1 MSDDSTINQS
11 LPDLDISQ
19 RVYLLSILLEKEQRK
34 SRTNDVYEQSTIVF
48 RNPGLGSFAKVL
60 NHIVIL
66 LSRGTV
72 AEANLTVAASA
83 GPLRADGGH
92 VMITY
97 HRCVRPFKITG
108 IPSFCDMSQS
118 RLASFVER
126 HYYLFLNASQRISF

>member
-19 RVYLLSILLEKEQRK
+19 RVYLLSILLQKEQRK
-34 SRTNDVYEQSTIVF
+34 LVRTKDVHEETAIVV
-48 RNPGLGSFAKVL
+48 RNTGLGSFAKVL

-72 AEANLTVAASA
+72 AEADLTVAASA

-97 HRCVRPFKITG
+97 HRCV
-108 IPSFCDMSQS
+108 
-118 RLASFVER
+118 LAG
-126 HYYLFLNASQRISF
+126 